1 MLAWQISRIA
11 GSADDDTFDD
21 AAFEEDDELEG
32 DETELEDEDWE
43 EEDEEYEEYEEFV
56 EEKRAPP
63 LPSAPRGSGLTGRQA
78 RLGRDT
84 LAIYIVKPCGPVAQV
99 VRAHA

>member
-1 MLAWQISRIA
+1 MLAWEISPLA

-43 EEDEEYEEYEEFV
+43 EDDEEYEEYEEFV
-56 EEKRAPP
+56 EEGERRRRPFH
-63 LPSAPRGSGLTGRQA
+63 PRREDQ
-78 RLGRDT
+78 D
-84 LAIYIVKPCGPVAQV
+84 
-99 VRAHA
+99 